1 MKTINY
7 LYLSLMCFFLFFFLT
22 IFIINGNVIFFDD
35 LIYNFLHQFPLT
47 SFFRVITELGGVM
60 DIVIV
65 MVLYLLGSKSKKNVQ
80 FFLALMLLNTV
91 ANFVLKQFFVRSRP
105 YYEKLVSASGFS
117 FPSGHTSG
125 FTSILCFLEWR
136 KNRYEKPS
144 IVRTIII
151 WMLIIYMPISR
162 MAMGAHFLS
171 DTAVGF
177 LMTYSWYLFYR
188 RYYRRREVL

>member
-65 MVLYLLGSKSKKNVQ
+65 MVLYLLGSKSKK
-80 FFLALMLLNTV
+80 
-91 ANFVLKQFFVRSRP
+91 KRS
-105 YYEKLVSASGFS
+105 
-117 FPSGHTSG
+117 
-125 FTSILCFLEWR
+125 I
-136 KNRYEKPS
+136 
-144 IVRTIII
+144 
-151 WMLIIYMPISR
+151 
-162 MAMGAHFLS
+162 FLS
-171 DTAVGF
+171 FNVIK
-177 LMTYSWYLFYR
+177 YSG
-188 RYYRRREVL
+188 

>member
-1 MKTINY
+1 MIASIY
-7 LYLSLMCFFLFFFLT
+7 VVQDALHYWMRIDALWLYGIL
-22 IFIINGNVIFFDD
+22 
-35 LIYNFLHQFPLT
+35 LILA
-47 SFFRVITELGGVM
+47 
-60 DIVIV
+60 
-65 MVLYLLGSKSKKNVQ
+65 VLYLFTILLLLSQ
-80 FFLALMLLNTV
+80 MDQHLLQQRLPFFIFFTCVML
-91 ANFVLKQFFVRSRP
+91 
-105 YYEKLVSASGFS
+105 SAAACTTIIKHFWGRIRYRDLTNAQDFIKWYLPQGVTGNRS

-136 KNRYEKPS
+136 KNRYEKSS

-177 LMTYSWYLFYR
+177 LMTYSWFLFYR